1 MNDEPSFHTSLE
13 ECDTLPLIFFRARS
27 TFVLDA
33 TKVMFGLA
41 HPSTINLL
49 NPSTTTSSNSLLP
62 TYRVFE

>member
-33 TKVMFGLA
+33 TKVMFG
-41 HPSTINLL
+41 PSVNHQPPKPLNHNLEC
-49 NPSTTTSSNSLLP
+49 TTYYLDS
-62 TYRVFE
+62 